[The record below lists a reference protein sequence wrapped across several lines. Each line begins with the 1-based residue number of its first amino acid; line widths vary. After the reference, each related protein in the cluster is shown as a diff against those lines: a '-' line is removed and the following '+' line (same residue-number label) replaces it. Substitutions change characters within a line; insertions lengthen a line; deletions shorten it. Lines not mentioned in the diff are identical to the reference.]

1 MSITPS
7 FATITTFVFDM
18 DGVLT
23 DGTLLLMPDQL
34 PLRRMHIKDG
44 YALQL
49 AVKKGYR
56 VYVISGSESQPAKV
70 RLHKLGIDSVW
81 MNVSDKKALLNQL
94 IEKEG
99 LKKQEVLYMGDDL
112 PDYSVML
119 DTGLPCCPA
128 DAVEEIKQISEYIS
142 SYNGGTGCVR
152 DVIERVLRARGDWS
166 QLDTVSSL

>member
-1 MSITPS
+1 MNAIPS

-23 DGTLLLMPDQL
+23 DGTLLLLGDQL

-49 AVKKGYR
+49 AVKKGYS
-56 VYVISGSESQPAKV
+56 VYVISGSESAPAKE
-70 RLHKLGIDSVW
+70 RFHKLGIQSVW
-81 MNVSDKKALLNQL
+81 MNVSDKKALFNQI

-99 LKKQEVLYMGDDL
+99 LNKQEVLYMGDDL
-112 PDYSVML
+112 PDYSVMQ
-119 DTGLPCCPA
+119 DAGLPCCPA
-128 DAVEEIKQISEYIS
+128 DAAEEIKQISGYVS
-142 SYNGGTGCVR
+142 TFNGGTGCVR

-166 QLDTVSSL
+166 QLDTVSSR